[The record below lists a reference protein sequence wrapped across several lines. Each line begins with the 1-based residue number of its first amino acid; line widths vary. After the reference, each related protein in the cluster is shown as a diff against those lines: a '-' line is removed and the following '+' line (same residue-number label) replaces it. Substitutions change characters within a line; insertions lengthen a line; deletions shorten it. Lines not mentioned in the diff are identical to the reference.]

1 VQLLSFTPQMRYFDL
16 PHTIILPVKTRF
28 CLTSFVAKEIDQS
41 RSFDME
47 SLRHRPTFAAESRPT
62 LPIVFEGN
70 SKRRADPRNLL
81 LPPTVR
87 TCTRAF
93 QTQAMVTRTNWPSR
107 KSRRPGSNGQTI
119 HVTKATGRLTT
130 VTIRPVINTTP
141 ARQRGTEAFEH
152 RNYYVCAPTLTLAH
166 VSFFSRSS

>member
-93 QTQAMVTRTNWPSR
+93 QTQAMVTRTNWPSCPKIPPPR
-107 KSRRPGSNGQTI
+107 KQRPNDTCNKGHTPPDDRHHPACHQQHTC
-119 HVTKATGRLTT
+119 TT
-130 VTIRPVINTTP
+130 TRD
-141 ARQRGTEAFEH
+141 RSLR
-152 RNYYVCAPTLTLAH
+152 AP
-166 VSFFSRSS
+166 